1 MQVYADTCMQIGVCV
16 YVCTYV
22 CMYAWMHRVLTIS
35 APGQSVP
42 RRMLG
47 AARTQDSGSWRLIFL
62 LIMPVELDIRVCTLP
77 PFGKWWTSTMHTS
90 PLRSCSRTTC
100 RELCRQRQPKR
111 HKSLRRLGFPN
122 RYRYRYRS
130 RYTYTHAHNHGQS

>member
-1 MQVYADTCMQIGVCV
+1 MHSYVYMYVCICAGVNVGAGVCRYVYANRCMCVCM
-16 YVCTYV
+16 YV
-22 CMYAWMHRVLTIS
+22 CMYVCMDACVLTIS

-47 AARTQDSGSWRLIFL
+47 AARTQDSESWWLIFL

-90 PLRSCSRTTC
+90 P
-100 RELCRQRQPKR
+100 
-111 HKSLRRLGFPN
+111 
-122 RYRYRYRS
+122 
-130 RYTYTHAHNHGQS
+130 